1 MAMIICP
8 NCGEQVS
15 DKAKKCVSCGWIL
28 IPDEKKICAECG
40 AVLENDMET
49 CPNCGCPVE
58 EEKLVEENT
67 QQVQVTGVKI
77 TKKIK
82 MILIA
87 VVVAVAA
94 VIAISCAGVQAH
106 KKAVAAQ
113 VAAEEKKQ
121 SEEYATTFQAAAY
134 KMLLGAADAEDC
146 GNLTKKVWYN
156 AIYKEYSDETN
167 KYTRPNGYFV
177 SDFNEAVQNLFNDSG
192 FQSTLNKVKDNE
204 DQVAAFMKELN
215 SPPEKY
221 KEAYASLSQMY
232 ESYLTLMNLVT
243 DPKGSLQSFTND
255 FTDADKAVVQKFD
268 AVAVYFEE

>member
-58 EEKLVEENT
+58 EEKLVEEKT

-77 TKKIK
+77 TKKTK

-94 VIAISCAGVQAH
+94 VIAISCAGVQTH

-156 AIYKEYSDETN
+156 AIYKEDSDETN